1 MSMEAGLPANP
12 TLIRSNAP
20 HPKVGIIHLGPG
32 AFFRAFNA
40 PFTAEAIANSGGDWG
55 ILTVSLRSPDIR
67 DKLKPQD
74 CAYTSVTLAPEG
86 AEYAV
91 VEVIDDVL
99 VAPESPSAVLG
110 VMANPDMKIVSL
122 TVTEKGYCYN
132 PATGGLLLD
141 HPDIV
146 HDLAHPDAPK
156 SAIGY
161 IVHALNLRR
170 LAGAAPFTVMPCDNL
185 PNNGPLTRAVVLDF
199 ARALDAEL
207 ADWIATHC
215 RFPATMVDRITP
227 ATTQVDIDAL
237 ESAQGYVDNACV
249 MHEPFRQWVIEDDF
263 VNVDR
268 PDWGAVGA
276 QLVSDVEPFELMKLR
291 CLNGTHSTLAY
302 LGYLAGYETI
312 SETVADPAFAKFIN
326 TLWINEI
333 LPTLPQPEGEDL
345 PAYAQSLLARYQ
357 NPAIRHKTWQI
368 AMDGSQKLPQRLL
381 GTISDNLAAGRDT
394 AGLALAVAGWMRYV
408 GGVDEKGAPID
419 VKDPLAA
426 QLRTTYDSVSAPEN
440 KVAALLAMG
449 DVFPADLA
457 TNPTF
462 RAAVTSSFMQLNA
475 NGARATVQGMI

>member
-1 MSMEAGLPANP
+1 MPANP
-12 TLIRSNAP
+12 RLTRSNAP
-20 HPKVGIIHLGPG
+20 RPKVGIVHLGPG

-40 PFTAEAIANSGGDWG
+40 PFTSEAVAKSGGDWG

-67 DKLKPQD
+67 DKLKPQG
-74 CAYTSVTLAPEG
+74 CAYTSVTLAPDG
-86 AEYAV
+86 AQYTV
-91 VEVIDDVL
+91 IEVINGIL
-99 VAPESPSAVLG
+99 VAPEDPRAVLDT
-110 VMANPDMKIVSL
+110 MADPDVKIVSL

-132 PATGGLLLD
+132 SATGGLLLG
-141 HPDIV
+141 HPDIA

-161 IVHALNLRR
+161 ITHALNLRR
-170 LAGAAPFTVMPCDNL
+170 MAGVAPFSVLSCDNL

-199 ARALDAEL
+199 ARAFDADL

-227 ATTQVDIDAL
+227 ATTQSDIDAL
-237 ESAQGYVDNACV
+237 AAAQGYVDNACV
-249 MHEPFRQWVIEDDF
+249 MHEPFRQWVITDDF
-263 VNVDR
+263 VNDDR

-312 SETVADPAFAKFIN
+312 SETVADPAFARFIT
-326 TLWINEI
+326 TLWADEI
-333 LPTLPQPEGEDL
+333 IPTLPQPEGEDL
-345 PAYAQSLLARYQ
+345 TAYTQSLLRRYQ

-381 GTISDNLAAGRDT
+381 GTLSDNLKAGRDI
-394 AGLALAVAGWMRYV
+394 AGLSLAVAGWMRYV

-426 QLRTTYDSVSAPEN
+426 QLRAAYDSHDTPES
-440 KVAALLAMG
+440 KVAALLAIR
-449 DVFPADLA
+449 DVFPAGLA
-457 TNPTF
+457 ENATF
-462 RAAVTSSFMQLNA
+462 RAAVTGAFTQLCA
-475 NGARATVQGMI
+475 NGARATIQGMT

>member
-1 MSMEAGLPANP
+1 
-12 TLIRSNAP
+12 
-20 HPKVGIIHLGPG
+20 V
-32 AFFRAFNA
+32 
-40 PFTAEAIANSGGDWG
+40 
-55 ILTVSLRSPDIR
+55 
-67 DKLKPQD
+67 
-74 CAYTSVTLAPEG
+74 
-86 AEYAV
+86 
-91 VEVIDDVL
+91 
-99 VAPESPSAVLG
+99 
-110 VMANPDMKIVSL
+110 
-122 TVTEKGYCYN
+122 
-132 PATGGLLLD
+132 
-141 HPDIV
+141 
-146 HDLAHPDAPK
+146 
-156 SAIGY
+156 
-161 IVHALNLRR
+161 
-170 LAGAAPFTVMPCDNL
+170 
-185 PNNGPLTRAVVLDF
+185 NG
-199 ARALDAEL
+199 
-207 ADWIATHC
+207 
-215 RFPATMVDRITP
+215 
-227 ATTQVDIDAL
+227 
-237 ESAQGYVDNACV
+237 
-249 MHEPFRQWVIEDDF
+249 
-263 VNVDR
+263 DR
-268 PDWGAVGA
+268 PGWGAVGA

-326 TLWINEI
+326 ALWINEI

-381 GTISDNLAAGRDT
+381 GTIADNLAAGRDI

-426 QLRTTYDSVSAPEN
+426 QLRATYDSVSTPED

-462 RAAVTSSFMQLNA
+462 RAAVTLSFMQLNA

>member
-1 MSMEAGLPANP
+1 MPANP
-12 TLIRSNAP
+12 TLTRSNSP
-20 HPKVGIIHLGPG
+20 RPKVGIVHLGPG

-40 PFTAEAIANSGGDWG
+40 PFTAEAMANSGGDWG

-67 DKLKPQD
+67 DKLKPQGS
-74 CAYTSVTLAPEG
+74 AYTSVTLAPDG
-86 AEYAV
+86 AKYNV
-91 VEVIDDVL
+91 IEVIDDIL
-99 VAPESPSAVLG
+99 VAPESPSAVLD
-110 VMANPDMKIVSL
+110 ATADPDVKIVSL

-132 PATGGLLLD
+132 AATGGLQLD
-141 HPDIV
+141 HPDIA
-146 HDLAHPDAPK
+146 HDLAHPDTPK

-170 LAGAAPFTVMPCDNL
+170 LAGADPFTVMPCDNL
-185 PNNGPLTRAVVLDF
+185 PNNGPLTRGVVLDF
-199 ARALDAEL
+199 ARAFDADL
-207 ADWIATHC
+207 ADWITAHC

-227 ATTQVDIDAL
+227 ATTQADIDAL

-249 MHEPFRQWVIEDDF
+249 MHEPFRQWVIEDGF
-263 VNVDR
+263 VNGDR

-326 TLWINEI
+326 SLWINEI

-381 GTISDNLAAGRDT
+381 GTIADNLDAGRDI
-394 AGLALAVAGWMRYV
+394 AGLALAVAGWMRYI

-419 VKDPLAA
+419 VKDPLCA
-426 QLRTTYDSVSAPEN
+426 QLRSAYNRGSTPDD
-440 KVAALLAMG
+440 KVAALLAMR

-462 RAAVTSSFMQLNA
+462 RAAVTSAFTQLCA
-475 NGARATVQGMI
+475 TGARATVQGMI